1 MEDKLMDKKYQQVQC
16 WQLDLYGHLNVGV
29 HPAEGHQLDGDDLP
43 RHDTETGEGHPLQE
57 EEAPHPEDAPDQGRG
72 PLPRGGDTAGQARVH
87 HVEDFFCVC
96 LTFRRL
102 QILITVKVASFQFD
116 FLCILYLVYFENE
129 LQQSLRIFMNHQFCG
144 V

>member
-1 MEDKLMDKKYQQVQC
+1 MDKKYQQVQC

-57 EEAPHPEDAPDQGRG
+57 EEAPHPEDALDQGRG

-87 HVEDFFCVC
+87 HVEDFFLC
-96 LTFRRL
+96 LSYIS
-102 QILITVKVASFQFD
+102 QITNSHHRESCKLSIRHLMYSV
-116 FLCILYLVYFENE
+116 L
-129 LQQSLRIFMNHQFCG
+129 G
-144 V
+144 VL

>member
-57 EEAPHPEDAPDQGRG
+57 EEAPHPEDALDQGRG

-87 HVEDFFCVC
+87 HVEKNFCVC

-116 FLCILYLVYFENE
+116 I
-129 LQQSLRIFMNHQFCG
+129 
-144 V
+144 